1 MRFKRRLGVSMAAAA
16 TAMLAAAA
24 GNAQTIGERVDAIE
38 KKLEEERSGLASA
51 IGIDVHAMVDVGWLY
66 SFNNPDDDAIR
77 YRVFDPEH
85 NDIDLTLFNLRF
97 SREKEDEPVGFVVNL
112 DFGQTA
118 DVVGQ
123 FTCWGGGCDPV
134 PDKSENDNS
143 VELREAFG
151 YYKLPWGG
159 IKIKGGKFVTLL
171 GYEIIKNWD
180 GYNPN
185 ISNSIMFGNAI
196 PFTHTGFLANIPA
209 GDFLAFDLGVVN
221 GWDTVADNNDSKSF
235 LGGMTIAPMDML
247 SIYLAATYGAE
258 QPNNGHSKR
267 AVVTAAVSVKPTDM
281 LTFALDVDYGNESD
295 LHFANDPVAFP
306 SEHTA
311 EWYGMAAYA
320 MIQPTD
326 ALSFNLRG
334 EWFADPDGTRSG
346 YVAED
351 GDAGVTV
358 WEITPTMA
366 YKITDGL
373 LARLEYRHDEADDN
387 GFFSKEGHFD
397 ASSNTIATEFIY
409 AF

>member
-1 MRFKRRLGVSMAAAA
+1 MRFRRRIGVSLTAAAA
-16 TAMLAAAA
+16 AMLTAAA
-24 GNAQTIGERVDAIE
+24 GQAQTIGERVDAIE
-38 KKLEEERSGLASA
+38 KTIEEQRSGLASA

-66 SFNNPDDDAIR
+66 SFNTPDDDTIR

-85 NDIDLTLFNLRF
+85 NDIDLTQFNLRF
-97 SREKEDEPVGFVVNL
+97 SREKEDEPVGFVANL

-118 DVVGQ
+118 EVVGF
-123 FTCWGGGCDPV
+123 FTCWKPSCT
-134 PDKSENDNS
+134 SAESDNS
-143 VELREAFG
+143 FELREAYG

-180 GYNPN
+180 SYNPN

-209 GDFLAFDLGVVN
+209 GDYLAFDLGVVN

-258 QPNNGHSKR
+258 QPDNGHSKR
-267 AVVTAAVSVKPTDM
+267 GMLTAAVTVKPMDI
-281 LTFALDVDYGNESD
+281 LTFALDVNYGNESE
-295 LHFANDPVAFP
+295 LNFANDSTLFP
-306 SEHTA
+306 EERTA

-320 MIQPTD
+320 MWQATED
-326 ALSFNLRG
+326 LSFNLRG
-334 EWFADPDGTRSG
+334 EWFADPDGVRSG
-346 YVAED
+346 FVAND

-358 WEITPTMA
+358 WEITPTIA

-373 LARLEYRHDEADDN
+373 LARVEYRHDEADDD
-387 GFFSKEGHFD
+387 GFFSKHGHLD